1 MTNEEIIR
9 EARKRFK
16 RAQDWEATA
25 RRAYIDDTK
34 FAEGDSYNH
43 WQWPSQIVQDRQ
55 LSNAPILTINKT
67 RQHCLQII
75 NDARQNKVEVRYAP
89 ASGGANASAADV
101 LNGIARAI
109 AYASNADEA
118 MMAAVNSQVK
128 GGWGYWRLVTAYVSG
143 ESFDQEIRWVRIAD
157 PLTVYLDPDI
167 QEQDGSDARYGFVY
181 VDRAKD
187 AVEAEFPRLKGKLGG
202 ENAIAGSAG
211 WITTDKVRDCEYF
224 RRRQKKDVLILS
236 ADGQTYRKSEIG
248 AEIAE
253 KLLEDPQAKE
263 RDVLSE
269 DVEWFRIVG
278 DEIVEKNLWP
288 GKYVPLFRVIGE
300 ETVIEGTLDRKGH
313 VRALLDPQRMYNYY
327 SSMATELF
335 ALQPKAPFIAPVEA
349 IRNHPYWNTANIK
362 NYSVLPYNGFT
373 ETGQQIAPPQRAAP
387 PAISQAVMAGLQST
401 SMEMQMVSGQ
411 YQASMGEESNEKS
424 GKAINARQRQG
435 ENSTYHYIDHLA
447 NAVRFTGKAILDLI
461 PKVYDTRRAIKIV
474 SPDGSEESIMID
486 PRAKQAYLEHE
497 QELEAGVKKVFNPT
511 VGTYSVRA
519 DVGPA
524 YATARQQTFDA
535 LIQLAGMSPEFM
547 AAAGD
552 LIVKSADFEMADEL
566 AERLYRMVPS
576 QALGGPPPQMA
587 AQAAEIQ
594 KLQGALTEAMQKLS
608 EAKSK
613 QTVSEQQKGID
624 TYKAETDRLAM
635 LKEIDPAILIPVI
648 RQAVAQAL
656 SNPLSDIDESIHD
669 TLQSAA
675 VPQMQQPQQQTAQPE
690 PQQPAPGQ

>member
-1 MTNEEIIR
+1 MTNQEIIR
-9 EARKRFK
+9 EARERFK
-16 RAQDWEATA
+16 RAQDWEADA
-25 RRAYIDDTK
+25 RRAYIDDVK
-34 FAEGDSYNH
+34 FAEGDSYNN
-43 WQWPSQIVQDRQ
+43 WQWPSQIVTDRQ
-55 LSNAPILTINKT
+55 LSQSPILTINKT

-89 ASGGANASAADV
+89 ASGGATQQAADV
-101 LNGIARAI
+101 LNGISRAI

-118 MMAAVNSQVK
+118 MMAAVNGQVK
-128 GGWGYWRLVTAYVSG
+128 GGWGYWRLITDYVSP

-187 AVEAEFPRLKGKLGG
+187 DVEAEFPRLKGKLGG
-202 ENAIAGSAG
+202 ENAVSGSSG
-211 WITTDKVRDCEYF
+211 WITHDKVRDCEYF
-224 RRRQKKDVLILS
+224 RRRQKKDVLILG

-248 AEIAE
+248 PEIAE
-253 KLLEDPQAKE
+253 ALLADPQAKE
-263 RDVLSE
+263 RDTLSE

-278 DEIVEKNLWP
+278 DEIVEKSIWP

-300 ETVIEGTLDRKGH
+300 EVVIEGRLDRKGH

-335 ALQPKAPFIAPVEA
+335 ALQPKAPFIAPIEA
-349 IRNHPYWNTANIK
+349 IRNHPYWNSANIK
-362 NYSVLPYNGFT
+362 NYSVLPYNGYDDQ
-373 ETGQQIAPPQRAAP
+373 GRPIAAPQRAQP
-387 PAISQAVMAGLQST
+387 PAISEAVMAGLQST
-401 SMEMQMVSGQ
+401 AMEMQMVSGQ
-411 YQASMGEESNEKS
+411 YQALMGEESNEKS

-447 NAVRFTGKAILDLI
+447 DAVRFTGKAILDLI
-461 PKVYDTRRAIKIV
+461 PKVYDTRRAIKIMGL
-474 SPDGSEESIMID
+474 DGSEETIMVD

-497 QELEAGVKKVFNPT
+497 QEIEEGVKKVFNPT
-511 VGTYSVRA
+511 LGTYSVRA

-566 AERLYRMVPS
+566 SERLYRMVPP
-576 QALGGPPPQMA
+576 QALGGPSPQMA
-587 AQAAEIQ
+587 MQQQEIQ
-594 KLQGALTEAMQKLS
+594 KLQGALTDAMQKLA
-608 EAKSK
+608 EMKGK
-613 QTVSEQQKGID
+613 QNTTEQQKQID
-624 TYKAETDRLAM
+624 AYKAETDRM
-635 LKEIDPAILIPVI
+635 ETLKNIDPKALRPLIG
-648 RQAVAQAL
+648 QLLMEAM
-656 SNPLSDIDESIHD
+656 
-669 TLQSAA
+669 QSGSPGQMAA
-675 VPQMQQPQQQTAQPE
+675 AMANDPTA
-690 PQQPAPGQ
+690 QQPAQQPAMAQ